1 LYWLSARGATEAQLG
16 TGTYPVRVVP
26 ASRSLEFTLL
36 TLSNQTT
43 GILAVTLTG
52 SAAFSSAS
60 SYAWTAGY
68 VTGQP
73 GTTALT
79 ITSQLA
85 NSFTI
90 KGDNNAGVQF
100 ICVGS

>member
-1 LYWLSARGATEAQLG
+1 
-16 TGTYPVRVVP
+16 
-26 ASRSLEFTLL
+26 L

-43 GILAVTLTG
+43 GILTVTLTG
-52 SAAFSSAS
+52 SATFSSAS
-60 SYAWTAGY
+60 SYACTAGY
-68 VTGQP
+68 VTGQL

-90 KGDNNAGVQF
+90 KGDKNAGVQF